1 MSAAVTEP
9 PAVRARQAKRAA
21 RAAAAGVVAVA
32 TAGLSMRL
40 VVNSSACRSAPG
52 FGCLGYALWWSYL
65 LPVLVFGLTWLVL
78 RLLAVRPAWLT
89 ALLGTGVG
97 WYLLWC
103 LDSLRW
109 LPHGTLLL
117 QAALCAGVFAL
128 AAWCTQSRRPL
139 WPRAAAALA
148 LALLMPLDSFAS
160 TQLAHHKQS
169 TELTHAG
176 VPLLGP
182 HIPDGYHLEGVGT
195 SGTVHSSQPTFYYRI
210 APDDAGQHAGSMEE
224 LHRVVQVVVGPRLPN
239 FTPPSHCAA
248 LTSVYP
254 VPAPTC
260 TPVAPGVWRWSR
272 YDSVEYFA
280 RVGDA
285 VAVVEARTPPVSSTL
300 LRNIASSMRARPP
313 AYFTEQ

>member
-1 MSAAVTEP
+1 MGAAVTEP
-9 PAVRARQAKRAA
+9 RALRVRQAKRAA
-21 RAAAAGVVAVA
+21 RAAVAGVLAVA
-32 TAGLSMRL
+32 AAGLSMRL

-65 LPVLVFGLTWLVL
+65 LPVLVFGLTWPVL

-89 ALLGTGVG
+89 ALLGTGTG

-109 LPHGTLLL
+109 LPNGTLLF
-117 QAALCAGVFAL
+117 QAALCAGAFAF

-148 LALLMPLDSFAS
+148 LAVLMPLDSFAS
-160 TQLAHHKQS
+160 TQLAHHKQN
-169 TELTHAG
+169 TELAHAG

-195 SGTVHSSQPTFYYRI
+195 SGTAHSSQPTFYYRI
-210 APDDAGQHAGSMEE
+210 APNDAGRHADSMEE
-224 LHRVVQVVVGPRLPN
+224 LNRVIQVVVGPRLPN
-239 FTPPSHCAA
+239 FTPPSHCTA

-254 VPAPTC
+254 VPAPAC

-272 YDSVEYFA
+272 YDFVEYFA

-285 VAVVEARTPPVSSTL
+285 VAVVEARTPPASSAL
-300 LRNIASSMRARPP
+300 LRDIAGSMRVRPP
-313 AYFTEQ
+313 AYFTEH

>member
-1 MSAAVTEP
+1 MGAAVTEL
-9 PAVRARQAKRAA
+9 PAGQARRAVC
-21 RAAAAGVVAVA
+21 AAAAGVVAVA
-32 TAGLSMRL
+32 AAGLSMRL
-40 VVNSSACRSAPG
+40 VVNSSACRSEPG

-78 RLLAVRPAWLT
+78 RLFAVRPAWLT
-89 ALLGTGVG
+89 ALLGTGIG

-109 LPHGTLLL
+109 LPNGTLLI
-117 QAALCAGVFAL
+117 QAALCAGAYAL
-128 AAWCTQSRRPL
+128 AAWCTQPRRPL

-182 HIPDGYHLEGVGT
+182 NVPDGYHLEGVGT
-195 SGTVHSSQPTFYYRI
+195 SGTAHSSQPTFFYRI
-210 APDDAGQHAGSMEE
+210 APDDAGQHAESMEE
-224 LHRVVQVVVGPRLPN
+224 LHRVIQVVVGPRQPN

-254 VPAPTC
+254 VPAPAC
-260 TPVAPGVWRWSR
+260 TPVVPGVWQWSR
-272 YDSVEYFA
+272 YEFVQYFT

-285 VAVVEARTPPVSSTL
+285 VAVVEARTPPVSSAV
-300 LRNIASSMRARPP
+300 LRDIASSMRVRPP
-313 AYFTEQ
+313 MYFTEQ

>member
-1 MSAAVTEP
+1 MGAAVTEP
-9 PAVRARQAKRAA
+9 CAVRARQAKRAA
-21 RAAAAGVVAVA
+21 RAAVAGVVAV
-32 TAGLSMRL
+32 TAAGVSMGL

-65 LPVLVFGLTWLVL
+65 LPVLILGLTWLVL

-89 ALLGTGVG
+89 ALLGTGIG

-109 LPHGTLLL
+109 LPNGTLLL
-117 QAALCAGVFAL
+117 QAALCAGAFAL
-128 AAWCTQSRRPL
+128 AAWFTQSRRRR

-148 LALLMPLDSFAS
+148 LVLLMPLDSFAS

-169 TELTHAG
+169 TELAHAG

-182 HIPDGYHLEGVGT
+182 DVPDGYHLEGVGT
-195 SGTVHSSQPTFYYRI
+195 SGTAHSSQPTFYYRI
-210 APDDAGQHAGSMEE
+210 APDDAGRHADSMEE
-224 LHRVVQVVVGPRLPN
+224 LHRVIQVVVAPRQPN

-254 VPAPTC
+254 VPAPAC
-260 TPVAPGVWRWSR
+260 TPIAPGVWRWSR
-272 YDSVEYFA
+272 YDFVKYFT

-285 VAVVEARTPPVSSTL
+285 VAVVEARTPPVSSAL
-300 LRNIASSMRARPP
+300 LRSIASSMRVRPP
-313 AYFTEQ
+313 AYFSEQ

>member
-1 MSAAVTEP
+1 MSEP
-9 PAVRARQAKRAA
+9 RAVRARQAKRAA

-32 TAGLSMRL
+32 AAGLSMRL
-40 VVNSSACRSAPG
+40 VVTSSACRSAPG

-89 ALLGTGVG
+89 ALLGTGTSC
-97 WYLLWC
+97 YLLWC

-109 LPHGTLLL
+109 LPNGALLL
-117 QAALCAGVFAL
+117 QAALYAGAFAL

-139 WPRAAAALA
+139 WPRAAPALA
-148 LALLMPLDSFAS
+148 LVLLMPLDSFAS
-160 TQLAHHKQS
+160 TQLARHRQS
-169 TELTHAG
+169 TELAHAG

-182 HIPDGYHLEGVGT
+182 NVPDGYHLEGVGT
-195 SGTVHSSQPTFYYRI
+195 SGTAHSSQPTFYYRI
-210 APDDAGQHAGSMEE
+210 APDDAGQHAESMEE
-224 LHRVVQVVVGPRLPN
+224 LHRVIQVTVGPRQPN

-248 LTSVYP
+248 LTGLYP
-254 VPAPTC
+254 VPAPAC

-272 YDSVEYFA
+272 YDFVEYFT

-300 LRNIASSMRARPP
+300 LRNIASGMRVRPP

>member
-1 MSAAVTEP
+1 MTEP
-9 PAVRARQAKRAA
+9 RAPQARQAKRAA

-32 TAGLSMRL
+32 AAGLSMRL

-89 ALLGTGVG
+89 ALLGTGIG

-109 LPHGTLLL
+109 LPNGTLLL
-117 QAALCAGVFAL
+117 QAALCAGAFAL

-148 LALLMPLDSFAS
+148 LALLMPLDSLATTQFAGHAQNS
-160 TQLAHHKQS
+160 ELA
-169 TELTHAG
+169 AAR

-182 HIPDGYHLEGVGT
+182 NVPDGYHLEGVGT
-195 SGTVHSSQPTFYYRI
+195 SGSTSGSQPTFFYRI
-210 APDDAGQHAGSMEE
+210 ALDDAGQHADSMEE
-224 LHRVVQVVVGPRLPN
+224 LHRVIQVVVGPRLPN

-254 VPAPTC
+254 VPAPAC
-260 TPVAPGVWRWSR
+260 TPIAPGVWRWSR
-272 YDSVEYFA
+272 DDFVQYFT

-285 VAVVEARTPPVSSTL
+285 VAVVEARTPPVSSAL
-300 LRNIASSMRARPP
+300 LRNIASSMRVRAP
-313 AYFTEQ
+313 AYFSAQ